1 MEADLIPLVAGIL
14 IFLASLISL
23 RLGLSVAIIEIML
36 GVVAGNYIG
45 LQPEPW
51 MTYLAGFGGIL
62 LTFLA
67 GAEVDVELMREKFK
81 ESMLIGS
88 ASFLLPFVGA
98 LLYCY
103 FVAGWTMNASL
114 IAGVALSTT
123 SLAVVYSVL
132 VETGLT
138 KTELGKLIMATT
150 FVTDIGTALALSILF
165 IKPSLYT
172 GVFVVV
178 SVLVIWLATKFS
190 HLIFHNPKL
199 KGKVIEPEIKYLFVL
214 LLAFIYFAAL
224 GDSHAVLPAFVLG
237 LAMSKH
243 FTESPETLAVRNRL
257 RTVAY
262 ALITPFFF
270 IIGGM
275 KVSIPMV
282 AAAFGLF
289 AVLFFVKQITKFV
302 GVYFLAKKY
311 LPKGEMYTTLL
322 MSTGLTFGTISSVFG
337 YQAGYIDQVQFSVL
351 IAVVIASAVIPTFVA
366 QKWFRPVHSEDIL
379 ETNGTK
385 DNLNE
390 RREARKGEQK

>member
-1 MEADLIPLVAGIL
+1 MIPLVAGIL
-14 IFLASLISL
+14 VFLASLISL
-23 RLGLSVAIIEIML
+23 RLGLSVAIIEILL
-36 GVVAGNYIG
+36 GVIAGNYLG
-45 LQPEPW
+45 VQPEPW
-51 MTYLAGFGGIL
+51 MTYLAGFGSIL

-67 GAEVDVELMREKFK
+67 GAEVDIDLMREKFK
-81 ESMLIGS
+81 ESILIGV
-88 ASFLLPFVGA
+88 ASFLFPFVGSF
-98 LLYCY
+98 LYCY
-103 FVAGWTMNASL
+103 LLSGWTLNASL

-138 KTELGKLIMATT
+138 KTELGKLIMAAT

-165 IKPSLYT
+165 IKPSFYT
-172 GVFVVV
+172 GIFLVV
-178 SVLVIWLATKFS
+178 SIVIIWLATKFS

-199 KGKVIEPEIKYLFVL
+199 KGKVIEPEIKYVFVL
-214 LLAFIYFAAL
+214 LLAFIYFASI

-243 FTESPETLAVRNRL
+243 FSESPETLAVRNRL

-275 KVSIPMV
+275 RVSLDMV

-289 AVLFFVKQITKFV
+289 IALFVVKQVTKFL

-311 LPKGEMYTTLL
+311 IPKGEMYTTLL
-322 MSTGLTFGTISSVFG
+322 MSTGLTFGTIASVFG
-337 YQAGYIDQVQFSVL
+337 LQAGYIDQVQFSVL
-351 IAVVIASAVIPTFVA
+351 IAVVIASAVIPTFIA
-366 QKWFRPVHSEDIL
+366 QRWFRPVHAEDIIEL
-379 ETNGTK
+379 NGATK
-385 DNLNE
+385 
-390 RREARKGEQK
+390 

>member
-1 MEADLIPLVAGIL
+1 MDPTLVPLIAGIL
-14 IFLASLISL
+14 VFLASLISL
-23 RLGLSVAIIEIML
+23 RLGLSVAIIEILL
-36 GVVAGNYIG
+36 GVIAGNYLG
-45 LQPEPW
+45 MQPEPW

-67 GAEVDVELMREKFK
+67 GAEVDVDLMREKFK
-81 ESMLIGS
+81 ESVLIGA
-88 ASFLLPFVGA
+88 ASFLLPFIGA
-98 LLYCY
+98 VLYCY
-103 FVAGWTMNASL
+103 LLAGWTLNASL

-138 KTELGKLIMATT
+138 KTELGKLIMAAT

-165 IKPSLYT
+165 IKPSIYT
-172 GVFVVV
+172 GIFLIA
-178 SVLVIWLATKFS
+178 SIAIIWLAMKFS

-199 KGKVIEPEIKYLFVL
+199 KGKVIEPEIKYLFAL
-214 LLAFIYFAAL
+214 LLGFIYFATI

-275 KVSIPMV
+275 RVSLPMV

-289 AVLFFVKQITKFV
+289 VALFLVKQVMKFI
-302 GVYFLAKKY
+302 GVYFLAKKFM
-311 LPKGEMYTTLL
+311 PKEEMYTTLL
-322 MSTGLTFGTISSVFG
+322 MSTGLTFGTIASVFG
-337 YQAGYIDQVQFSVL
+337 LQAGYIDQVQFSVL
-351 IAVVIASAVIPTFVA
+351 IAVVIASAVIPTFIA
-366 QKWFRPVHSEDIL
+366 QKWFRPVHSEDVV
-379 ETNGTK
+379 EMNGNGK
-385 DNLNE
+385 
-390 RREARKGEQK
+390 

>member
-1 MEADLIPLVAGIL
+1 MDPTLVPLIAGIL
-14 IFLASLISL
+14 VFLASLISL
-23 RLGLSVAIIEIML
+23 KLGLSVAIIEILL
-36 GVVAGNYIG
+36 GVIAGNYLG
-45 LQPEPW
+45 MQPEPW

-67 GAEVDVELMREKFK
+67 GAEVDVDLMREKFK
-81 ESMLIGS
+81 ESVLIGA
-88 ASFLLPFVGA
+88 ASFLLPFIGA
-98 LLYCY
+98 VLYCY
-103 FVAGWTMNASL
+103 LLAGWTLNASL

-138 KTELGKLIMATT
+138 KTELGKLIMAAT

-165 IKPSLYT
+165 IKPSIYT
-172 GVFVVV
+172 GIF
-178 SVLVIWLATKFS
+178 LVASLAIIWLAMKFS
-190 HLIFHNPKL
+190 HIIFHNPKL

-214 LLAFIYFAAL
+214 LLGFIYFATL

-275 KVSIPMV
+275 RVSLDMV

-289 AVLFFVKQITKFV
+289 VALFLVKQATKFI
-302 GVYFLAKKY
+302 GVYFLARRY
-311 LPKGEMYTTLL
+311 IPKGEMYTTLL
-322 MSTGLTFGTISSVFG
+322 MSTGLTFGTIASVFG
-337 YQAGYIDQVQFSVL
+337 LQAGYIDQIQFSVL
-351 IAVVIASAVIPTFVA
+351 IAVVIASAVIPTFIA
-366 QKWFRPVHSEDIL
+366 QTWFRPVHTEDIV
-379 ETNGTK
+379 EMNGAAK
-385 DNLNE
+385 
-390 RREARKGEQK
+390 

>member
-1 MEADLIPLVAGIL
+1 MDPTLVPLVAGIL
-14 IFLASLISL
+14 VFLASLISL
-23 RLGLSVAIIEIML
+23 RLGLSVAIIEILL
-36 GVVAGNYIG
+36 GVIAGNYLG
-45 LQPEPW
+45 MQHEPW

-67 GAEVDVELMREKFK
+67 GAEVDVDLMREKFK

-88 ASFLLPFVGA
+88 ASFLLPFLGA

-103 FVAGWTMNASL
+103 LVAGWTLNASL

-138 KTELGKLIMATT
+138 KTELGKLIMAAT

-172 GVFVVV
+172 GVFLVV
-178 SVLVIWLATKFS
+178 SIAVIWIATKFS
-190 HLIFHNPKL
+190 HLVFHNPRL
-199 KGKVIEPEIKYLFVL
+199 KGRVIEPEIKYLFVL
-214 LLAFIYFAAL
+214 LLIFIYLAGI

-275 KVSIPMV
+275 RVSLPMV

-289 AVLFFVKQITKFV
+289 VALFLVKQVMKFI
-302 GVYFLAKKY
+302 GVYFLAKKFM
-311 LPKGEMYTTLL
+311 PKEEMYTTLL
-322 MSTGLTFGTISSVFG
+322 MSTGLTFGTIASVFG
-337 YQAGYIDQVQFSVL
+337 LQVGYIDQVQFSVL

-366 QKWFRPVHSEDIL
+366 QKWFRPVHSEDFV

-390 RREARKGEQK
+390 RREAREGEQK